1 MVEFEVARVDD
12 GADRGP
18 EVDAAGIRNGMA
30 DVEESEFERTGFEF
44 VPGLHDVQIS
54 VIDFRFL
61 ELAFDE
67 AAGEAC
73 RIDWRFDIP

>member
-1 MVEFEVARVDD
+1 MPQES
-12 GADRGP
+12 
-18 EVDAAGIRNGMA
+18 GM
-30 DVEESEFERTGFEF
+30 EWQTWKNPNLTGFEF

>member
-1 MVEFEVARVDD
+1 
-12 GADRGP
+12 
-18 EVDAAGIRNGMA
+18 MA